1 MGILEKILFTLFLK
15 EQDEKK
21 KKLVNELYN
30 PLNYLLIIYLFFHK
44 DMEYFIFNQIVIHFY
59 HFLNKVHRD

>member
-21 KKLVNELYN
+21 KKLGNELYN
-30 PLNYLLIIYLFFHK
+30 PLNYFLIIYLFFHE
-44 DMEYFIFNQIVIHFY
+44 DMN
-59 HFLNKVHRD
+59 D